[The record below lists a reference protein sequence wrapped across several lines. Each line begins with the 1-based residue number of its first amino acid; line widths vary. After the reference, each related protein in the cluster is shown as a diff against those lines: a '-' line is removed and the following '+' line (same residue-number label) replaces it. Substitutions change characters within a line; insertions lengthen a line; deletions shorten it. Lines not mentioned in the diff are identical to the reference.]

1 MRKTFAFV
9 MILCAMFAV
18 LVSCSNNAIETFGSL
33 EINIDSD
40 VSRGL
45 EPISME
51 TKSYNVT
58 VMDSTGATVFTSNSS
73 AKTSYTTSV
82 PIGNCT
88 VNVEALNKTGDV
100 IGSGYASC
108 EIRAGQSNTITVRV
122 TEPSGNGTFS
132 MSIRGKSGN
141 SLSYVIK
148 DASLTTIKQ
157 GSLTYSE
164 STGKYTASE
173 TLSNGFYYF
182 SILWNEADEPVR
194 TETIRVVKGKT
205 ISYEAE
211 FLFLI
216 DGTLSITNEIIGT
229 PTIVL
234 NRSSRALT
242 QSKTLTVSAEINGIQ
257 NYTCFWS
264 VDDEPLSGLQAYADL
279 ELPMTGLAEGEHTV
293 ALVVSNG
300 TIIWSESAS
309 FAVLPDRPT
318 ELEVSGDVELWIVGD
333 VLIPYQLKTTVYF
346 GNRYTRNFT
355 TMGHRYESLGNESVI
370 LSCTLDR
377 DDYTYYLDTEY
388 DSTNNRTVVYVV
400 IDQYIEDPAYL
411 EVSLTNT
418 TTSIESSEY
427 NGGFGVYLNASN
439 HEFNQNGN
447 ISSYWR
453 RQGLVAFTKD
463 NEVRTV
469 KVLAD
474 TYTFNDSTWNN
485 VNNYYYVVADKNSVT
500 LTSGQTKQINF
511 TEGDYT
517 YLTIQ
522 LPDTYADGTEFY
534 NYNYG
539 GNYSTVNSKITQ
551 TVRPNR
557 NYTYTLYPRYAKD
570 CYYTVSFN
578 KTAGNHTVSA
588 EKHDCAF
595 FDSEITVP
603 AGYVNI
609 KFDVD
614 CLIPDDLIFQC
625 RVGDNYSSFNSQIWR
640 NGISLNASSSGS
652 LEIWT
657 IGAEGYDITTSVD
670 NSGNVIIHVTLA
682 SENYATLNLT
692 YDFDLSL
699 GNGTAISFGLDGGN
713 NNYGYI
719 LPIVDKTMTEIK
731 AIPGYYYNWGWW
743 NSISDGN
750 GQYYYP
756 TSTPESFTAT
766 AGETTNLTI
775 QMVLRTD
782 Y

>member
-9 MILCAMFAV
+9 MILCVMFAA
-18 LVSCSNNAIETFGSL
+18 LVSCSNDAVETFGRL
-33 EINIDSD
+33 EITIDSD
-40 VSRGL
+40 VTRGL
-45 EPISME
+45 EPVSME

-58 VMDSTGATVFTSNSS
+58 VMDSTGSTVFTSSSS

-132 MSIRGKSGN
+132 MSVRGKSGN

-148 DASLTTIKQ
+148 DASMTTVRQ
-157 GSLTYSE
+157 GSLTYSD
-164 STGKYTASE
+164 GKYSASE

-182 SILWNEADEPVR
+182 SILWNDAEEPVR

-205 ISYEAE
+205 ITYEAE

-242 QSKTLTVSAEINGIQ
+242 ASKTLTVSAEISGIQ

-264 VDDEPLSGLQAYADL
+264 VDDVPLSGLQAYADL
-279 ELPMTGLAEGEHTV
+279 ELPMAGLAEGEHTV
-293 ALVVSNG
+293 ALVVSDG
-300 TIIWSESAS
+300 TIIWSESAG

-318 ELEVSGDVELWIVGD
+318 ELEVSGDVELFIIGD
-333 VLIPYQLKTTVYF
+333 VLIPYRLKTTVYF
-346 GNRYTRNFT
+346 GNRYTWNYT
-355 TMGHRYESLGNESVI
+355 TAGHDYASLGNNSVV
-370 LSCTLDR
+370 LSCSLDR
-377 DDYTYYLDTEY
+377 DDYTYYLDTEF

-418 TTSIESSEY
+418 TTSFESSEY
-427 NGGFGVYLNASN
+427 GGGFGVYLNASN
-439 HEFNQNGN
+439 HELSPN
-447 ISSYWR
+447 INENSYWR

-463 NEVRTV
+463 NEVRTI
-469 KVLAD
+469 KVPAD

-485 VNNYYYVVADKNSVT
+485 VNNYYYVEADRNSVT

-511 TEGDYT
+511 TEGDYA
-517 YLTIQ
+517 YITIQ

-539 GNYSTVNSKITQ
+539 GNYSTVDSKITHI
-551 TVRPNR
+551 VRPNR
-557 NYTYTLYPRYAKD
+557 DYSYMLYPRYAKD

-595 FDSEITVP
+595 FDSGITVP

-614 CLIPDDLIFQC
+614 CLIPSNMIIQC
-625 RVGDNYSSFNSQIWR
+625 RVGENYSSFNTQVWR
-640 NGISLNASSSGS
+640 KNRSYSLNASSSGA
-652 LEIWT
+652 LGIWA
-657 IGAEGYDITTSVD
+657 IGAEGYNITASAD
-670 NSGNVIIHVTLA
+670 NSGNIIIHVTTA
-682 SENYATLNLT
+682 SENYATLNIT
-692 YDFDLSL
+692 YDFNLALDS
-699 GNGTAISFGLDGGN
+699 NGTAISYSLGGN
-713 NNYGYI
+713 YDYRYY
-719 LPIVDKTMTEIK
+719 LPIVDKTMTVIK
-731 AIPGYYYNWGWW
+731 AIPGSYSNWGYW
-743 NSISDGN
+743 NSISAGN
-750 GQYYYP
+750 GGYYYP

-766 AGETTNLTI
+766 AGETTDLTI